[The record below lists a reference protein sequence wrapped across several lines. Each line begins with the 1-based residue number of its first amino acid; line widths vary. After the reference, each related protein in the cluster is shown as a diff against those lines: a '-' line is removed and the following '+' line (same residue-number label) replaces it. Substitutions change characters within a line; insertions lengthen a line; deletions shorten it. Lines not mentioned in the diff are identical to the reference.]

1 MAGAARAC
9 HGRHDATDL
18 RDGALR
24 LFGPGQ
30 TAARGIQDAKIGPA
44 GSSLAVQ
51 LRLLW
56 MENRHSP
63 WVLQVAAV
71 RPSLPIDETA
81 CGLESRRHTGDFYLV
96 ARLTKRAIATPQE
109 RSVAPRFG
117 PSMGA
122 SHDPLRCRGPK
133 NRMALRP
140 PITSGSS
147 RFVGIPPSTK
157 IGSQTYTRDGPL
169 QGGAGGTGGH
179 RVGRR

>member
-1 MAGAARAC
+1 MALGACTLRNQLRWAVITGQPLHLRGGHPEAVKRQAPTNPMGNLAR
-9 HGRHDATDL
+9 HRVTT
-18 RDGALR
+18 ALR
-24 LFGPGQ
+24 Q
-30 TAARGIQDAKIGPA
+30 
-44 GSSLAVQ
+44 
-51 LRLLW
+51 
-56 MENRHSP
+56 
-63 WVLQVAAV
+63 
-71 RPSLPIDETA
+71 SLPIDETA

-117 PSMGA
+117 PSRGA

-147 RFVGIPPSTK
+147 LFVGIPPSTK

-169 QGGAGGTGGH
+169 QGGAGDTGGH